1 MSANRSHKLYS
12 YPFKPM
18 ALPARTVDAML
29 AELAT
34 ARVEVEADTG
44 PRTGTL
50 YPAALGVSGRGGD
63 KTGTVCVYFA
73 DAGGDDIEMAKVPHH
88 AEAAARRWVI
98 EFNKE
103 VARRTLSLAA

>member
-34 ARVEVEADTG
+34 ARVEVETGTG
-44 PRTGTL
+44 PRTGTRH
-50 YPAALGVSGRGGD
+50 P
-63 KTGTVCVYFA
+63 GTVCVYFA
-73 DAGGDDIEMAKVPHH
+73 DASGDDIEMAKVPHH

-103 VARRTLSLAA
+103 VARRALTLAA

>member
-18 ALPARTVDAML
+18 ALPTRTVDAML

-34 ARVEVEADTG
+34 ARVEVETDTG
-44 PRTGTL
+44 PHRGTL
-50 YPAALGVSGRGGD
+50 HPAAL
-63 KTGTVCVYFA
+63 VCVYFA
-73 DAGGDDIEMAKVPHH
+73 DACGDDIEMAKVPHH